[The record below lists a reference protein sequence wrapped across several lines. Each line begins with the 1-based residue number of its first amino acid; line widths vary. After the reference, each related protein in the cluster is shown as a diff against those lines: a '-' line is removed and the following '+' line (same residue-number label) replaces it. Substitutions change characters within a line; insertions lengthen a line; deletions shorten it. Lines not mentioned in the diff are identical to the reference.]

1 MQLTVEFED
10 ADQIATLAHLAEI
23 LSLSRNNV
31 DDIHFGSI
39 NPADVINSVRDLL
52 EAFDDVLNHMDSPYS
67 GSDEDGKLAGSL
79 ACRMQEISEQIL
91 EMGKS
96 FDNGRQPSTTSNP
109 D

>member
-52 EAFDDVLNHMDSPYS
+52 EAFDDILNHMDSPYS
-67 GSDEDGKLAGSL
+67 GSDEDGKLASSL

-91 EMGKS
+91 EMDPKK
-96 FDNGRQPSTTSNP
+96 RK
-109 D
+109 